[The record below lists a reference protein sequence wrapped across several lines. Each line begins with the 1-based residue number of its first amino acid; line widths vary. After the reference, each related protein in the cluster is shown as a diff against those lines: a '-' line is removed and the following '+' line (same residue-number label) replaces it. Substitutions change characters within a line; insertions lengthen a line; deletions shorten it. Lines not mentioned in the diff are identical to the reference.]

1 MDKILTKQQRKEL
14 IVLLDIEA
22 CDYGNYSIMKQQYK
36 KMCLIYHPDKGG
48 DGEKMRKLN
57 SLWQAFN
64 TELLEIR
71 DNRFDMEQDESPI
84 YGTPQFK
91 EWWYAQFSFC
101 ASPPKYQRTTTDDR
115 RRGPDIR
122 CDEVLESSDEEGP
135 TTSTHSSSFKRR
147 RKTPHSTT
155 STDFFSSTPKTSES
169 SSSSYARDSG
179 RDSACSPDFSFSFTS
194 PPSTQCSPPKP
205 PGEADSAAS
214 QASFSSTPPKTKGSK
229 VHNDPL
235 DFLNCLFDYLSHA
248 IYSNK
253 TLNSFLLYTT
263 CEKGK
268 VLYEKVEKFK
278 PEFKSRH
285 KYEEGNLI
293 FIITLGKHRVS
304 AIKNF
309 CAGFCTVSFLL
320 CKAVNK
326 PMECYNCLSKG
337 PFTLIEENKPG
348 LFQYEFSDLPEEQSC
363 NWNLIA
369 SFAQANNLDD
379 PLMIMAHYLDFNE
392 TYPCAKCD
400 KKQFKVHYMFH
411 KDHMANASLFYLCK
425 QQKAICQQ
433 AADVVVA
440 KRRLRLLEAT
450 REELLAEKVKAQFD
464 KLKDL
469 GQIKLLQFVAGV
481 AWYSCLFENIE
492 ELVMKILQ
500 LLTENI
506 PKKRNVLFRGPV
518 NTGKTSLAAAFM
530 DLIDGKALNVNCPPE
545 KLPFELGCAI
555 DQFAIVFEDV
565 KGQISMSK
573 SLQPGQGISN
583 LDNMR
588 DYMDGAVKV
597 NLEKKHMNKRAQIFP
612 PCIVTCNE
620 YLLPQTLFVRF
631 ALVLNFP
638 CKEFLK
644 NCLEKNPEMLKL
656 RVLQSGLTTVL
667 LLLWYMPVSSFMP
680 ELESDVKYW
689 KEILDKEC
697 GLGRFHKMLGNIRL
711 GLDPLYGIVVCD
723 EEENHEDSG
732 NYTQ

>member
-1 MDKILTKQQRKEL
+1 MDKILHKSEKKEL
-14 IVLLDIEA
+14 IALLELPA
-22 CDYGNYSIMKQQYK
+22 NEYGNYPLMKQQFK
-36 KMCLIYHPDKGG
+36 KMCLVYHPDKGG
-48 DGEKMRKLN
+48 DGEKMRRLN
-57 SLWQAFN
+57 ALWQTFN
-64 TELLEIR
+64 TELLEMR
-71 DNRFDMEQDESPI
+71 DNRFDMEQDDSPI

-91 EWWYAQFSFC
+91 EWWYSQFPPT
-101 ASPPKYQRTTTDDR
+101 PPKYQRTSTNDR
-115 RRGPDIR
+115 RGGPDIR

-135 TTSTHSSSFKRR
+135 CTSTSTSFKRR
-147 RKTPHSTT
+147 RKTPHSTP
-155 STDFFSSTPKTSES
+155 SADFFSSTPKTSES

-179 RDSACSPDFSFSFTS
+179 RDSSCSSDFSASFTT
-194 PPSTQCSPPKP
+194 PPPTQCSPSKP
-205 PGEADSAAS
+205 AGEADSTAS

-229 VHNDPL
+229 VNNDPL
-235 DFLNCLFDYLSHA
+235 DFPTCLFDYLSHA

-253 TLNSFLLYTT
+253 TMNSFVLYTT
-263 CEKGK
+263 CEKGP
-268 VLYEKVEKFK
+268 VLYEKIEKYR

-309 CAGFCTVSFLL
+309 CASFCTVSFLL

-326 PMECYNCLSKG
+326 PIECYNCLCKE
-337 PFTLIEENKPG
+337 PFTLVEENKPG
-348 LFQYEFSDLPEEQSC
+348 LFQHEFSDLPEEQSC

-392 TYPCAKCD
+392 SYPCKKCD

-411 KDHMANASLFYLCK
+411 KDHMANAALFYICK

-433 AADVVVA
+433 AADIVIA
-440 KRRLRLLEAT
+440 KRRLRLMEAT
-450 REELLAEKVKAQFD
+450 REELLSE
-464 KLKDL
+464 KLKVQFERL
-469 GQIKLLQFVAGV
+469 KEIGQIKILQYMAGV
-481 AWYSCLFENIE
+481 AWYSCLFESIE
-492 ELVMKILQ
+492 EIVMKILQ
-500 LLTENI
+500 LITENI

-530 DLIDGKALNVNCPPE
+530 DLLDGKALNVNCPPE

-555 DQFAIVFEDV
+555 DQFAVVFEDV
-565 KGQISMSK
+565 KGQISMNK

-597 NLEKKHMNKRAQIFP
+597 NLEKKHMNKRSQIFP
-612 PCIVTCNE
+612 PSIVTCNE

-638 CKEFLK
+638 SKDFLK
-644 NCLEKNPEMLKL
+644 ISLDKNAEMLKY
-656 RVLQSGLTTVL
+656 RILQSGMTLVL
-667 LLLWYMPVSSFMP
+667 ILLWYLPVSAFVK
-680 ELESDVKYW
+680 ELEADVKYW
-689 KEILDKEC
+689 KDILDKEC
-697 GLGRFHKMLGNIRL
+697 GLERFHKMLQNIRL
-711 GLDPLYGIVVCD
+711 GLDPLHDIVVCEDDND
-723 EEENHEDSG
+723 ETEDSG
-732 NYTQ
+732 NFTQ